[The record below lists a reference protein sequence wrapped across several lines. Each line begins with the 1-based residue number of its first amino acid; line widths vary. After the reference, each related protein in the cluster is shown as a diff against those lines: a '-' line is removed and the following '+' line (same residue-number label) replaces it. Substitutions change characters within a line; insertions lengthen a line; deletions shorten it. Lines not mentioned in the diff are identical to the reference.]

1 MKRARPFTS
10 ALLCTL
16 LLLPLLACTP
26 EGPKVELTVEFA
38 APPGTPDLGT
48 VEVFVGTDHLQTGS
62 LRAGTQRTLNV
73 YPGSSSTDPT
83 FGIWLLIYPQGQRPG
98 HWQSESLARDK
109 SHKFHVTINQAS
121 SVISAR
127 SCVVPCQL

>member
-1 MKRARPFTS
+1 MKR

-26 EGPKVELTVEFA
+26 DGPKVELTVEFA

-48 VEVFVGTDHLQTGS
+48 VEVGAGTHNLQTGYLS
-62 LRAGTQRTLNV
+62 PGTQRTLNV
-73 YPGSSSTDPT
+73 YPGLHSTNPT
-83 FGIWLLIYPQGQRPG
+83 FRIWLLIYPQGQRSNG
-98 HWQSESLARDK
+98 HWLSELLARDK
-109 SHKFHVTINQAS
+109 NYKFHVTINQDS
-121 SVISAR
+121 RVISAR